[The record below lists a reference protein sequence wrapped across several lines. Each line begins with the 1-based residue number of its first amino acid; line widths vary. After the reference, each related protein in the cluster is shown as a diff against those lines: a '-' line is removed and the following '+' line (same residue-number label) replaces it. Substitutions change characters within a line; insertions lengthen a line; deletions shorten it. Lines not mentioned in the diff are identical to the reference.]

1 LKYRQIKWIILFLP
15 TVTIGLWEYIRH
27 VFLLPYISM
36 SIGNFLSPIIVFA
49 VTIIFL
55 LRLFRMLEKIQKEL
69 ELEKSKKA
77 ALIERENL
85 ARELHDGI
93 AQSLF
98 LLGVKVNKFGRK
110 HELEGYPDFHTIIQ
124 TLQHVHEDVRQSIAN
139 LKHTP
144 NEESFSWTSTIHQY
158 LMELENNHQMDVDF
172 QWEIDEDTLSAKEKI
187 ELFACIKEVVMNVI
201 KHAKTSKIQIRS
213 KETEN
218 GWKCVIKDKGQGFK
232 EEDILFNKGFGLQI
246 IQNRAREMNWNFLIS
261 RIKNETVVEI
271 RKE

>member
-1 LKYRQIKWIILFLP
+1 
-15 TVTIGLWEYIRH
+15 
-27 VFLLPYISM
+27 M

-172 QWEIDEDTLSAKEKI
+172 QWEIDEETLSAKEKI

>member
-1 LKYRQIKWIILFLP
+1 MKYRHIKWIILFLP

-36 SIGNFLSPIIVFA
+36 IVGNFLSPVIVFA

-55 LRLFRMLEKIQKEL
+55 LRLFKMLEKIQKEL
-69 ELEKSKKA
+69 ELEKLKKA
-77 ALIERENL
+77 ALMERENL

-110 HELEGYPDFHTIIQ
+110 HQLEEYTDFQNLKQ

-139 LKHTP
+139 LKHSP
-144 NEESFSWTSTIHQY
+144 NEVTFSWTNTIHQF

-172 QWEIDEDTLSAKEKI
+172 RWGIQEDILSAKEKI
-187 ELFACIKEVVMNVI
+187 ELFACIKEAVMNVI
-201 KHAKTSKIQIRS
+201 KHAKTSKIQILS
-213 KETEN
+213 EETEG
-218 GWKCVIKDKGQGFK
+218 GWICLIMDKGKGFK
-232 EEDILFNKGFGLQI
+232 EEDLEKSKGFGLQI
-246 IQNRAREMNWNFLIS
+246 IRNRAREMNWIFSI
-261 RIKNETVVEI
+261 RCIKNKTVLEI